1 MGHIMVD
8 PAPFDSAPLSIK
20 SFRNRVPVPHGR
32 NRTKIV
38 SLCLSLGIAALL
50 ASCGSAPEAQVPEE
64 VAGTWGADCTQ
75 PFVKF
80 AGSKMTVFP
89 DKATYDLKRA
99 AVANGQLIVAYDTK
113 SAEVSEVYLIEGT
126 TLRLDHG
133 KYGGADAT
141 WHKAPMRKCD

>member
-1 MGHIMVD
+1 MKN
-8 PAPFDSAPLSIK
+8 LS
-20 SFRNRVPVPHGR
+20 RG
-32 NRTKIV
+32 
-38 SLCLSLGIAALL
+38 LSLGMISLLL
-50 ASCGSAPEAQVPEE
+50 ASCGSAPRAQVPPD

-99 AVANGQLIVAYDTK
+99 EFAGGLLTVAYETK
-113 SAEVSEVYLIEGT
+113 SAEVTEVYLLEGA
-126 TLRLDHG
+126 TLRLDRG

-141 WHKAPMRKCD
+141 WHKAAMRKCG